1 MVCTSTCVFPVGAAV
16 LVSLNLQNSP
26 YGFKQLQIQGRTA
39 FPTTETYA
47 MWNAH
52 TILFFYFAENSHFLR
67 SGKFCN
73 VTSKSAL
80 LFFNIAGATFLQEF
94 MQYGL
99 CF

>member
-1 MVCTSTCVFPVGAAV
+1 MHIHVR
-16 LVSLNLQNSP
+16 VSCRGSGTRILEFAELALRL
-26 YGFKQLQIQGRTA
+26 KQLQIQGRTA

-80 LFFNIAGATFLQEF
+80 LFFNIAGATFLQKF